1 MLEKHQK
8 WYELENVMGGI
19 FDLRKEAVKIL
30 WESEEGEAFKWSLG
44 TQKFRKSGDLTRK
57 RNRMAPK
64 MGILTRF
71 KQLKH
76 TTNYVD
82 PESEENGFKTSL
94 GVELLAWKDGF
105 RRKSLEFIVRSTLV
119 RNDRSLALWKG
130 LVV

>member
-1 MLEKHQK
+1 
-8 WYELENVMGGI
+8 
-19 FDLRKEAVKIL
+19 
-30 WESEEGEAFKWSLG
+30 
-44 TQKFRKSGDLTRK
+44 
-57 RNRMAPK
+57 MAPK

-71 KQLKH
+71 KQWKH